1 MPNKGIHSF
10 LDDLRNPRGMPLYA
24 MRLLADSWAV
34 VNVETGEV
42 AAVDDVQQVGLS
54 TKDAVE
60 VACLLNRI
68 EAHKPAR
75 MN

>member
-1 MPNKGIHSF
+1 
-10 LDDLRNPRGMPLYA
+10 MPLYA

-42 AAVDDVQQVGLS
+42 AAVDEVQQVGLS
-54 TKDAVE
+54 TQDAAE
-60 VACLLNRI
+60 IACMLNRI

-75 MN
+75 LN